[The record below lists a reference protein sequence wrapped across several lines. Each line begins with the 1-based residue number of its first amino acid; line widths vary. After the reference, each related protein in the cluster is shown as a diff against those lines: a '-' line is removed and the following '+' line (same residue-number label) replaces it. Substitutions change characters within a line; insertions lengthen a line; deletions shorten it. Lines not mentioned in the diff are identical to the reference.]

1 MVDSRRRWAPWEDR
15 EPEAGARWPVAMTEQ
30 GMAAVGSA
38 TMHSV
43 LSPRTMEC
51 RCRAPWIGARTAS
64 EGSELDEKTGQHH
77 SAQEKL
83 ASRIPARRRG

>member
-1 MVDSRRRWAPWEDR
+1 MGGQGAGSR
-15 EPEAGARWPVAMTEQ
+15 ARWPVAMTEQ

-38 TMHSV
+38 TTHSV

-64 EGSELDEKTGQHH
+64 EGSELEEKTGQHH

-83 ASRIPARRRG
+83 ASRIPAR